1 MFRCTMLALVLL
13 SGSLFAAP
21 PKLDVPKEVKGDA
34 CDWIVVPAVTDAV
47 SVKWIA
53 VDPVIKFFP
62 VDKLKDQR
70 ECVVSVKTP
79 GKYTLIG
86 VGANDKGEQTVTTT
100 VLVVG
105 GEKKPDVGPTPK
117 PIEPTPNPKP
127 DDPPPTP
134 VASARITVVVVEETA
149 DASIQRA
156 KFFDDKALSDKITAK
171 GHKVIAI
178 DKDIKDKDGNVPA
191 RLVGY
196 LNEAKGKGLPWVVMV
211 DTTTAKIVYS
221 GAMPNDPAKALELL
235 IKYGGN

>member
-47 SVKWIA
+47 SVKWVA
-53 VDPVIKFFP
+53 VDPNVKFFP
-62 VDKLKDQR
+62 VSKLKDQR
-70 ECVVSVKTP
+70 ECVVSVKVP
-79 GKYTLIG
+79 GKYTIIG
-86 VGANDKGEQTVTTT
+86 VGASDKGEQTVTAT
-100 VLVVG
+100 VIVVADA
-105 GEKKPDVGPTPK
+105 KNPDVGPTPN
-117 PIEPTPNPKP
+117 PIEPTPKPKP
-127 DDPPPTP
+127 VDPPPTP
-134 VASARITVVVVEETA
+134 VASARLSVVVIEETA
-149 DASIQRA
+149 DASVQRA
-156 KFFDDKALSDKITAK
+156 KFFDDKALSALIEKK
-171 GHKVIAI
+171 QHKVIAI

-191 RLVGY
+191 KLVGY
-196 LNEAKGKGLPWVVMV
+196 LNEAKGKGTPYVVMV